1 MADRLPE
8 HVLNDLRDARSSAA
22 LERASFEGVG
32 KTKGMQVIV
41 RIPYEDGE
49 VHETVFDGSVTD
61 FIRDR
66 VRLHHGSWIIGPIDR
81 ILAWSQSTDDG
92 SMNEYDILNRL
103 RSKWPNPAVL
113 EEAHKEISEL
123 RSRNA
128 ELEDFKRKT
137 QAALKNLGEDA

>member
-8 HVLNDLRDARSSAA
+8 HVLNSLRDARKSAT
-22 LERASFEGVG
+22 LENASFDRVG
-32 KTKGMQVIV
+32 RTKGCQVIV
-41 RIPYEDGE
+41 RVPYDDGE
-49 VHETVFDGSVTD
+49 VHETVFEGSVTD

-66 VRLHHGSWIIGPIDR
+66 VRLHHGSWVIAPIDR
-81 ILAWSQSTDDG
+81 VLEWSQTVDDG
-92 SMNEYDILNRL
+92 SQNEYDILGRL
-103 RSKWPNPAVL
+103 RAKWPNPAVL

-137 QAALKNLGEDA
+137 QAALAGLEAA

>member
-8 HVLNDLRDARSSAA
+8 HVLNDLRDARKSAT
-22 LERASFEGVG
+22 LENASFDGVG
-32 KTKGMQVIV
+32 KTKGCQVIV
-41 RIPYEDGE
+41 RRDYDGE
-49 VHETVFDGSVTD
+49 PHETVFDGSVTD
-61 FIRDR
+61 FIRER

-81 ILAWSQSTDDG
+81 ILAWSQTVDDG
-92 SMNEYDILNRL
+92 SQNEYDILGRL
-103 RSKWPNPAVL
+103 RAKWPNPAVL

-137 QAALKNLGEDA
+137 QAALKNLEEA